1 MIRFFFVCVASLVLS
16 GCATTDKASDAAN
29 LPPLPTTAP
38 GHFHFAWKLSGNRAV
53 APLQVFDDGQNTW
66 LQFPPG
72 QAAPAIFARSPLGDQ
87 LLTPIA
93 GQGGLIMV
101 PGVWPQLILR
111 GGSLQSVAMRLPA
124 EDTAPAPAPA
134 TTKKKAPSKAAPRA
148 R

>member
-1 MIRFFFVCVASLVLS
+1 MIRFFFVCLALLALS
-16 GCATTDKASDAAN
+16 GCATTNKATSDADR

-38 GHFHFAWKLSGNRAV
+38 GHFHFAWRLSGNRAV

-72 QAAPAIFARSPLGDQ
+72 QPAPAIFARSPLGDQ
-87 LLTPIA
+87 LLTPMA

-101 PGVWPQLILR
+101 PGVWPQLLMR
-111 GGSLQSVAMRLPA
+111 GGSLQSMALRLAA
-124 EDTAPAPAPA
+124 EEDPPPAPAPA
-134 TTKKKAPSKAAPRA
+134 KKKATSKSTPRA